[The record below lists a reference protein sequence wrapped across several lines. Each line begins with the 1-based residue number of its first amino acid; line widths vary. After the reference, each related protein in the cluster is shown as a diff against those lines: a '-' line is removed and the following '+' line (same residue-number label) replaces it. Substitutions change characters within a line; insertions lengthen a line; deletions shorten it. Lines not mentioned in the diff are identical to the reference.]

1 MQLEYNIAWISIWHP
16 FICLETSSQPQT
28 YSNNIAWIKKG
39 IYINIALIKYES
51 KMVENRIINS
61 SMI

>member
-39 IYINIALIKYES
+39 IYINISLIKYDE
-51 KMVENRIINS
+51 
-61 SMI
+61 